1 VYNDKKVLAI
11 IPARGGS
18 KGIQHKNIV
27 DLCGKPLLA
36 YTIDAALKSKYIDR
50 VIVSTDDQKIA
61 DVAKQNGA
69 EVPFIRPKELAAD
82 TTPTEPVLRHA
93 IKWLEDNEN
102 FTADA
107 VVTLEPTSPLRSKE
121 TIDRSIEQF
130 FSSKSGI
137 DSVVTVTEDRSCFG
151 TLDGNNTFT
160 HLFKNQPRRR
170 QDRTP
175 LYKENSAIYVTKKDV
190 IINQSSVL
198 GKKTKAIIIDE
209 VESLDID
216 VPFDLCIAEAILKN
230 RGGVRVEK
238 VKMYDRL
245 VGDGE
250 PCFIIMDACVNHNGS
265 VETAKRM
272 IESAKENG
280 ADAIKFQ
287 LHMPEKEM
295 LENVPQSYNFDEP
308 LFKLLKRIDWTIDQ
322 HKEVMDYCKK
332 VGINYLC
339 TPFSVEAADILD
351 DMGVDAF
358 KTGSGEMTNL
368 PMLEHIAKKGKPM
381 IVSTGMSEIP
391 EIVETVNALKKFKVP
406 LIITNCTSAYPTK
419 YKDVNLNVIP
429 KLKKLLDVPVGH
441 SDHSLGIYTSFGAVA
456 VGACLIEKHF
466 TLDRSQK
473 GPDHKVSIEPHE
485 LKQLVEGVRAIEQ
498 AMGSEKRILD
508 DEKEIVA
515 WARESVVSLRD
526 IKKGSSITKDMVWV
540 KRPGGGIPA
549 KELGKVIG
557 QKAKKDIP
565 ANSLIK
571 LEDLYV

>member
-1 VYNDKKVLAI
+1 
-11 IPARGGS
+11 
-18 KGIQHKNIV
+18 
-27 DLCGKPLLA
+27 
-36 YTIDAALKSKYIDR
+36 
-50 VIVSTDDQKIA
+50 
-61 DVAKQNGA
+61 
-69 EVPFIRPKELAAD
+69 
-82 TTPTEPVLRHA
+82 
-93 IKWLEDNEN
+93 
-102 FTADA
+102 
-107 VVTLEPTSPLRSKE
+107 
-121 TIDRSIEQF
+121 
-130 FSSKSGI
+130 
-137 DSVVTVTEDRSCFG
+137 VVTVTEDRSCFG